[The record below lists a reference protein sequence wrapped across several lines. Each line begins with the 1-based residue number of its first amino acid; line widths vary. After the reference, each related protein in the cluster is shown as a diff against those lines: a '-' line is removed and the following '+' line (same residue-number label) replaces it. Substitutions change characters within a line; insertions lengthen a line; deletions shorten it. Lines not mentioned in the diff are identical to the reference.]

1 MKEFYISGKKLGVS
15 QMMVLDCEEIDI
27 REAELLEELERLRIL
42 NSYDLAA
49 LLVTNPLSSA
59 NERILM
65 KGEKWLVEKAFN
77 LKFEGDVGILPGV
90 LRKRFYP
97 AIGQVPAWR
106 SE

>member
-1 MKEFYISGKKLGVS
+1 L
-15 QMMVLDCEEIDI
+15 LDCEKQIS
-27 REAELLEELERLRIL
+27 EAELLKNKTWIL

-90 LRKRFYP
+90 LSRKKDFIP
-97 AIGQVPAWR
+97 AIGQVLSMGG